1 MGRLHALNITQH
13 PNARV
18 HSTYDVDLASAQA
31 LAGEVG
37 AHACRT
43 VDEALQDEN
52 AQAVVIATPAT
63 THAAL
68 IVAAARAGK
77 AIFCEKPVAADT
89 NDAVVAVQAALE
101 AGVPNFVGFMK
112 RFDAGFKSL
121 IASVGHGDIG
131 DVELSLITNRD
142 PKVTI
147 LDYLRA
153 THDTAPFAL
162 FREST
167 VHDCDLQLAILGNDI
182 SEVYAA
188 ASALVSTDIA
198 ELDEIDTAMITL
210 KTVDGALGHIN
221 NSWRAVYGYDQRVE
235 VLGSAGMLLSEN
247 RPATG
252 NTLYSSTGVHR
263 GRLFGGPDETNDFFM
278 FKYAQAYRDEL
289 DYFVTCATGGL
300 SMVPS
305 LADGLR
311 AQFLVDAAIQSYR
324 TNRPVI
330 VQSGGHFS
338 STAEVR

>member
-1 MGRLHALNITQH
+1 MGRLHASNIAKH
-13 PNARV
+13 PNARL
-18 HSTYDVDLASAQA
+18 HSTYDVDSSAADA
-31 LAGEVG
+31 LATDLD

-43 VDEALQDEN
+43 VEEALQDDQAE
-52 AQAVVIATPAT
+52 AVVIATPAT

-68 IVAAARAGK
+68 VVAAARAGK
-77 AIFCEKPVAADT
+77 AIFCEKPVAAGT
-89 NDAVVAVQAALE
+89 NDAVVAVQAVRS

-121 IASVGHGDIG
+121 IASVRQGDIG

-147 LDYLRA
+147 LEYLRA

-188 ASALVSTDIA
+188 ASALVSTEIA

-210 KTVDGALGHIN
+210 RTAGGALGHIN

-252 NTLYSSTGVHR
+252 NTLYSSTGMHR
-263 GRLFGGPDETNDFFM
+263 GKLFGGPDETSDFFM

-289 DYFVTCATGGL
+289 DYFVSCTTSGL
-300 SMVPS
+300 SMSPS

-324 TNRPVI
+324 SNRPVT
-330 VQSGGHFS
+330 VLSEDHFS
-338 STAEVR
+338 STTEVT